1 MKANNQQLENFFKQ
15 MKGSQGGI
23 FREYLKDLK
32 TDRLESLSYATD
44 TIMIYRIQ
52 GEIRVIDML
61 LGLVTEKRG

>member
-15 MKGSQGGI
+15 MKGPQGET

-32 TDRLESLSYATD
+32 TDRLESLSCSTD

-52 GEIRVIDML
+52 GEIRAIDML

>member
-15 MKGSQGGI
+15 MKGPQGET

-32 TDRLESLSYATD
+32 TDRLESLSNATD

-61 LGLVTEKRG
+61 LGLVAEKRG

>member
-15 MKGSQGGI
+15 MKGPQGETL
-23 FREYLKDLK
+23 REHLKDLK

-52 GEIRVIDML
+52 GEIRAIDML
-61 LGLVTEKRG
+61 LGLVSEKRG

>member
-1 MKANNQQLENFFKQ
+1 
-15 MKGSQGGI
+15 MKGPQGET

-32 TDRLESLSYATD
+32 TDRLESLSNATD

-52 GEIRVIDML
+52 GEIRAIDML

>member
-15 MKGSQGGI
+15 MKGPQGET
-23 FREYLKDLK
+23 FREHLKDLK
-32 TDRLESLSYATD
+32 PDRLESLSYATD

>member
-15 MKGSQGGI
+15 MKGPQGET

-61 LGLVTEKRG
+61 LGLVTEKSV

>member
-15 MKGSQGGI
+15 MKGPQGET

-32 TDRLESLSYATD
+32 TDRLESLSNATD

>member
-15 MKGSQGGI
+15 MKGPQGET

-52 GEIRVIDML
+52 GEIRVINML

>member
-15 MKGSQGGI
+15 MKGPQGET

>member
-15 MKGSQGGI
+15 MKGPQGET

-52 GEIRVIDML
+52 GEIRAIDML

>member
-15 MKGSQGGI
+15 MKGPQGET

-32 TDRLESLSYATD
+32 TDRLESLSNATD

-52 GEIRVIDML
+52 GEIRAIDML

>member
-15 MKGSQGGI
+15 MKGPQGET
-23 FREYLKDLK
+23 FSEYLKDLK
-32 TDRLESLSYATD
+32 TDRLESLSNATD

-52 GEIRVIDML
+52 GEIRAIDML

>member
-15 MKGSQGGI
+15 MKGSQGDI

-52 GEIRVIDML
+52 GEIRAIDML

>member
-15 MKGSQGGI
+15 MKGPQGET
-23 FREYLKDLK
+23 FREHLKDLK